1 MSREDI
7 VEFMN
12 QVAESVELQATIG
25 EEIDTEALIALGAE
39 CGCEFTAE
47 ELQESAGLSDE
58 ELDGVAGGVD
68 HPGGLQVGAKVNTYK
83 YHVGFQDLIKDIDR
97 VC

>member
-97 VC
+97 V

>member
-1 MSREDI
+1 MSRENI

>member
-1 MSREDI
+1 MSKESLEQFI
-7 VEFMN
+7 
-12 QVAESVELQATIG
+12 QKVADSNELQTRIG
-25 EEIDTEALIALGAE
+25 QRVDVESLIVLGAKH
-39 CGCEFTAE
+39 GCEFTADD
-47 ELQESAGLSDE
+47 LTAGAELSDE